1 MGVKEDETAKVNA
14 IGDKIRELKKAK
26 AAKEEIMAEVEK
38 LKAAKEAYAAKVGE
52 AFPAPAPAPSKKNK
66 EQKKDQPAKGQDGPS
81 KNDIKKAA
89 RKAAAAAKKAEYS
102 EWGVPFH
109 PCFHVRCALRV

>member
-38 LKAAKEAYAAKVGE
+38 LKAAKVAYAAKVGE
-52 AFPAPAPAPSKKNK
+52 AFPAPAPAPSKK
-66 EQKKDQPAKGQDGPS
+66 KDQPAKTQDGPS

-102 EWGVPFH
+102 EWGLPFH